1 MIQFFPQY
9 LVAVIGL
16 GVGAA
21 AGIVL
26 AAAMRRRPADA
37 NRLVASDAWIAVP
50 LLLAAA
56 GAHLV
61 LMRVVEQQQQMLFG
75 LYGVGLLVT
84 VALGAAGWRIWR
96 LGAVLLPLGSILAY
110 GYFAGREHGADVV
123 GLVVKVV
130 ELAAI
135 GAALWPVLSARRQTQ
150 QRRRSISTG

>member
-1 MIQFFPQY
+1 MIQFVPQY

-16 GVGAA
+16 AVGAA

-26 AAAMRRRPADA
+26 AAAMRRRPALA

-61 LMRVVEQQQQMLFG
+61 LIPVVEQQQQMLFG

-110 GYFAGREHGADVV
+110 GYFAGREHEADVV
-123 GLVVKVV
+123 GLVVKLV

-135 GAALWPVLSARRQTQ
+135 GAALWPVFSARRQTQ
-150 QRRRSISTG
+150 ERRRSVSTG

>member
-1 MIQFFPQY
+1 MIQFVPQY

-16 GVGAA
+16 AVGAA

-26 AAAMRRRPADA
+26 AAAMRRRPALA

-61 LMRVVEQQQQMLFG
+61 LIPVVEQQQQMLFG

-110 GYFAGREHGADVV
+110 GYFAGREHEADVV

-150 QRRRSISTG
+150 ERRRRVSAG

>member
-1 MIQFFPQY
+1 MIQFVPQY

-16 GVGAA
+16 AVGAA

-26 AAAMRRRPADA
+26 AAAMRRRPALA
-37 NRLVASDAWIAVP
+37 NRLIASDAWIAVP

-61 LMRVVEQQQQMLFG
+61 LIPVVEQQQQMLFG
-75 LYGVGLLVT
+75 LYSVGLLVT

-110 GYFAGREHGADVV
+110 GYFAGREHEADVV
-123 GLVVKVV
+123 GLVVKLV

-135 GAALWPVLSARRQTQ
+135 GAALWPVFSARRQTQ
-150 QRRRSISTG
+150 ERRRSVSAG

>member
-1 MIQFFPQY
+1 MIQFVPQY

-26 AAAMRRRPADA
+26 IAAMRRLAAQA
-37 NRLVASDAWIAVP
+37 NRLAGSDAWIAAP

-56 GAHLV
+56 GAHLT
-61 LMRVVEQQQQMLFG
+61 LIPVVELQRQVLFG
-75 LYGVGLLVT
+75 LYGVALLVT
-84 VALGAAGWRIWR
+84 VALGIAGWRIWR

-110 GYFAGREHGADVV
+110 GYFAGREHEADVV

-135 GAALWPVLSARRQTQ
+135 GAAAWPVLSARRQTQ
-150 QRRRSISTG
+150 EGRRSVSTG

>member
-1 MIQFFPQY
+1 MIQFVPQY
-9 LVAVIGL
+9 FVAVIGL

-26 AAAMRRRPADA
+26 AAAMRRRPALA
-37 NRLVASDAWIAVP
+37 NRLVASDAWITAP

-61 LMRVVEQQQQMLFG
+61 LIPVVEQQQQMLFG

-110 GYFAGREHGADVV
+110 GYFAGREHEADVV

-135 GAALWPVLSARRQTQ
+135 GAAVWPVFSALRQTQ
-150 QRRRSISTG
+150 EGRRSVSAG

>member
-1 MIQFFPQY
+1 MIQFVPQY
-9 LVAVIGL
+9 MVAVLGL
-16 GVGAA
+16 AVGAA

-26 AAAMRRRPADA
+26 AAAMRRRPALA

-56 GAHLV
+56 ATHLV
-61 LMRVVEQQQQMLFG
+61 LIPVVEQQQQMLFG
-75 LYGVGLLVT
+75 LYGLGLLVT

-110 GYFAGREHGADVV
+110 GYFAGREHEADVV

-135 GAALWPVLSARRQTQ
+135 GAALWPVFSAR
-150 QRRRSISTG
+150 

>member
-1 MIQFFPQY
+1 MIQFVPQY
-9 LVAVIGL
+9 MVAVLGL
-16 GVGAA
+16 AVGAA

-26 AAAMRRRPADA
+26 AAAMRRRPALA
-37 NRLVASDAWIAVP
+37 NRLIASDAWIAVP

-61 LMRVVEQQQQMLFG
+61 LIPVVEQQQQMLFG

-96 LGAVLLPLGSILAY
+96 LGAVLLPLGSIVAY
-110 GYFAGREHGADVV
+110 GYFAGREHEADVV
-123 GLVVKVV
+123 GLVVKLV

-135 GAALWPVLSARRQTQ
+135 GAAVWPVLSARRQTQ
-150 QRRRSISTG
+150 ERRRSVSTG

>member
-1 MIQFFPQY
+1 MIQFVPQY

-16 GVGAA
+16 AVGAA

-26 AAAMRRRPADA
+26 AAAMRRRPALA
-37 NRLVASDAWIAVP
+37 NRLIASDAWIAVP

-61 LMRVVEQQQQMLFG
+61 LIPVVEQQQQMLFG

-110 GYFAGREHGADVV
+110 GYFAGREHEADVV

-135 GAALWPVLSARRQTQ
+135 GAALWPVLSARQQTQ
-150 QRRRSISTG
+150 ERRRRVSAG

>member
-1 MIQFFPQY
+1 MIQFVPQY
-9 LVAVIGL
+9 MVAVLGL
-16 GVGAA
+16 AVGAA

-26 AAAMRRRPADA
+26 AAAMRRRPALA
-37 NRLVASDAWIAVP
+37 NRLIASDAWIAVP

-61 LMRVVEQQQQMLFG
+61 LIPVVEQQQQMLFG

-96 LGAVLLPLGSILAY
+96 LGAVLLPLASIVAY
-110 GYFAGREHGADVV
+110 GYFAGREHEADVV
-123 GLVVKVV
+123 GLVVKLV

-135 GAALWPVLSARRQTQ
+135 GAAVLPVLSARRQTQ
-150 QRRRSISTG
+150 ERRRSVSTG

>member
-1 MIQFFPQY
+1 MIQFVPQY
-9 LVAVIGL
+9 MVAVLGL
-16 GVGAA
+16 AVGAA

-26 AAAMRRRPADA
+26 AAAMRRRPALA
-37 NRLVASDAWIAVP
+37 NRLIASDAWIAVP

-61 LMRVVEQQQQMLFG
+61 LIPVVEQQQQMLFG

-96 LGAVLLPLGSILAY
+96 LGAVLLPLGSIVAY
-110 GYFAGREHGADVV
+110 GYFAGREHEADVV
-123 GLVVKVV
+123 GLVVKLV

-135 GAALWPVLSARRQTQ
+135 GAAVLPVLSARRQTQ
-150 QRRRSISTG
+150 ERRRSVSTG